1 MALLLSSL
9 YFFNFSKDVKEEI
22 MSKNLE
28 SLMITPERVKQVLF
42 SRVQMRY
49 SKHLRS
55 DVWFEM
61 VNYIS
66 RPDDGV
72 QKFLEKHRWLE
83 CFVSSSDTANTSDI
97 LEELQRA
104 YSEFEL
110 NPTGFVNNI
119 QSFSKLLCTRD
130 LCKQLF
136 SYFGEVGHDPGTNN
150 DRATSFWIKL
160 QAGIFDIMQSGGPR
174 ISSGIE
180 LLQWNRIQNSLD
192 RVKVPTR
199 SSADSSASNQL
210 QECLNR
216 FCENKERNRAAQ
228 GK

>member
-1 MALLLSSL
+1 MVGLFGDFQESLLLDSL
-9 YFFNFSKDVKEEI
+9 Q
-22 MSKNLE
+22 
-28 SLMITPERVKQVLF
+28 SLKISPERIEQIRF
-42 SRVQMRY
+42 SRFQKSY

-61 VNYIS
+61 VRYIS

-83 CFVSSSDTANTSDI
+83 CFVFSLDVANTGDVS
-97 LEELQRA
+97 EELQRA

-110 NPTGFVNNI
+110 NPIPFVQNV

-130 LCKQLF
+130 LCKRLF
-136 SYFGEVGHDPGTNN
+136 SYLGEESIIGTHGV
-150 DRATSFWIKL
+150 DKDYATSFWIQL
-160 QAGIFDIMQSGGPR
+160 HAGISNIMQSDGDGTPV
-174 ISSGIE
+174 SSIE
-180 LLQWNRIQNSLD
+180 DLEQWDRMQHSLD

-199 SSADSSASNQL
+199 TSAESSASNQL
-210 QECLNR
+210 QECLRR
-216 FCENKERNRAAQ
+216 FRENKEMNRTAQ